1 MARCHQFWMYSC
13 LKTGVKYSP
22 KFLMLHNSSQLM
34 LLIKTGFSP
43 VVCQGVLIANRSRG
57 KIESLNFPNDY
68 PSHADCSWTI
78 QASMGNTINYTFI
91 TFEMESNVGCAY
103 DYVKVSTC
111 FVKPHLKIYPIL
123 LLKVNI
129 KLKRTIS
136 AFLIDFLVIFCM
148 SLKYLSFNGWDH
160 KGHTRC

>member
-1 MARCHQFWMYSC
+1 
-13 LKTGVKYSP
+13 
-22 KFLMLHNSSQLM
+22 MLHNSSQLM

-68 PSHADCSWTI
+68 PSHADCRAGPSRPPWATP
-78 QASMGNTINYTFI
+78 STTLFI

-103 DYVKVSTC
+103 ELCEGQHMLC
-111 FVKPHLKIYPIL
+111 FKPHLKIYPIL

-136 AFLIDFLVIFCM
+136 AFLIDFPVIFACLWSIFHLM
-148 SLKYLSFNGWDH
+148 VEITKVTQDVMLTNSQLAI
-160 KGHTRC
+160 